1 MASAS
6 PARLRTTS
14 GTTEQRHVYKRA
26 GERSKVNQVA
36 IFYPVFVQV
45 LLTIAVYGLL
55 AVSRARAIG
64 GMNRGRGNPDLA
76 LGRVE
81 WPEDA
86 VKRAANQRNQFE
98 LPVLF
103 YAVTAFALVLNGAD
117 FLMVV
122 LAWLFVLSR
131 ILHAAIH
138 IGPNKVRWRSPV
150 FAVGFL
156 IVAIMWVKLFF
167 HVVTR
172 GVVA

>member
-1 MASAS
+1 
-6 PARLRTTS
+6 
-14 GTTEQRHVYKRA
+14 
-26 GERSKVNQVA
+26 VNQVA

-55 AVSRARAIG
+55 AAARARAIG
-64 GMNRGRGNPDLA
+64 KINRGRGNPDLA
-76 LGRVE
+76 LGRFE

-103 YAVTAFALVLNGAD
+103 YAVTAFALILNGAD
-117 FLMVV
+117 FLMVM
-122 LAWLFVLSR
+122 LAWLFVVSR

-138 IGPNKVRWRSPV
+138 IGPNKVRWRTPV

-156 IVAIMWVKLFF
+156 VVAIMWLKLFV

-172 GVVA
+172 GVAS